1 MAYRW
6 KDFPDEDEATV
17 AMANRPYR
25 SYPHAV
31 AMQGYVPNNAGYN
44 TLGNQAQY
52 AAQQMQGYN
61 PTNPVPVEPEK
72 ESYITPRR
80 APFGMDIQG
89 QGAMVATDP
98 ERDQLMSQIESLE
111 SQLKKIDEQ
120 IAAID
125 RSMPN
130 MSDTEWEIAAKRAA
144 VGDYAAYDNMMNRSL
159 NGADSYKTKYENA
172 VNGLKN
178 AEKLT
183 WGLKSKDEDNQL
195 IAKSQIGAALREWDE
210 YAAKNGITQKPEIY
224 NRLEAAMNSTED
236 AMTARSF
243 GNELAL
249 KIYRKTATDEDLEK
263 GAAWAAQHPNSTE
276 AKEILAAIEANKGK
290 TTDAKARAKA
300 YKAGSDALFNEAAN
314 MSKTQLE
321 AWWRGLSN
329 EKKTQFKKYHKIDLV
344 KGKVE

>member
-61 PTNPVPVEPEK
+61 PTNPIPVEPEK

-89 QGAMVATDP
+89 QGAMGAADP

-130 MSDTEWEIAAKRAA
+130 MSDADWEIAAKRAA

-159 NGADSYKTKYENA
+159 TGAESYKTKYENA

-224 NRLEAAMNSTED
+224 NRLQEALGAGTALNDTQVENEILSDLLDNNLPAEKLEKYTEWANNHKNS
-236 AMTARSF
+236 
-243 GNELAL
+243 
-249 KIYRKTATDEDLEK
+249 KTATRVLQLVE
-263 GAAWAAQHPNSTE
+263 Q
-276 AKEILAAIEANKGK
+276 NKGK
-290 TTDAKARAKA
+290 TNEAKEKVKA